1 MTGPPGGTSPPR
13 KRGDSQRG
21 RVRITHPRTEAPRRA
36 VPRAPAR
43 EIDEQTELGELYM
56 ASLIRSQRRLATG
69 VCLTIAGVLAG
80 IAVLGAIAPGF
91 ADIRVWGMP
100 LPWLLLGVAIY
111 PVLIALAA
119 YTVRHAE
126 QNERAFTALVRRR

>member
-1 MTGPPGGTSPPR
+1 
-13 KRGDSQRG
+13 
-21 RVRITHPRTEAPRRA
+21 
-36 VPRAPAR
+36 VPRPPAR

-56 ASLIRSQRRLATG
+56 ASLIRSQRRLAAG
-69 VCLTIAGVLAG
+69 VCLAIAFMLAG

-91 ADIRVWGMP
+91 NRARLWGVP

-111 PVLIALAA
+111 PVLIAVAA

>member
-1 MTGPPGGTSPPR
+1 
-13 KRGDSQRG
+13 
-21 RVRITHPRTEAPRRA
+21 

-56 ASLIRSQRRLATG
+56 TSLIRSQRRLAAG
-69 VCLTIAGVLAG
+69 VCLTVAALLGG

-91 ADIRVWGMP
+91 ARISVWGVP
-100 LPWLLLGVAIY
+100 LPWVLLGVAIY
-111 PVLIALAA
+111 PALIAVAA